1 MKKLVKITESQLNR
15 IVNKTINEQFEMKDA
30 TPRRD
35 FKSNPR
41 ERQLKDVFGSY
52 GEDVPPVVLR
62 YMRKNPKA
70 IIQKLYD
77 IYGDKMF
84 DYIKPEFPL
93 DEATVSMDEA
103 KQVTSTQYDLKNPD
117 DVKKFNDDIDN
128 VTDTSKIN
136 VGPNMAQITSE
147 SDDLL
152 DEGMDYREALNKL
165 SDISNKVGVSL
176 SDLDEKTKDSF
187 VYAIMKNINPENELA
202 KTNFR
207 RVRKG
212 DSDIDSWDDV
222 PMMK

>member
-93 DEATVSMDEA
+93 DEATYSV
-103 KQVTSTQYDLKNPD
+103 
-117 DVKKFNDDIDN
+117 DVDDIDK
-128 VTDTSKIN
+128 VKDKLPQDAEVKVID
-136 VGPNMAQITSE
+136 E
-147 SDDLL
+147 YDDLL
-152 DEGMDYREALNKL
+152 DEDMDYREALNKL

-176 SDLDEKTKDSF
+176 SDLDEKTKDSL
-187 VYAIMKNINPENELA
+187 VSAIRKNINPENELS
-202 KTNFR
+202 KSKFR
-207 RVRKG
+207 KGRKG
-212 DSDIDSWDDV
+212 DSGIDSWDDV

>member
-1 MKKLVKITESQLNR
+1 MKKIVKITESQINR
-15 IVNKTINEQFEMKDA
+15 IVSKTLDEQFEMSDA

-35 FKSNPR
+35 FKTNPR

-52 GEDVPPVVLR
+52 SEDVPPVVLR

-70 IIQKLYD
+70 IVQKLYD

-93 DEATVSMDEA
+93 DEATYSV
-103 KQVTSTQYDLKNPD
+103 
-117 DVKKFNDDIDN
+117 DIDDLGDVEGKLPQN
-128 VTDTSKIN
+128 AEVK
-136 VGPNMAQITSE
+136 VTSE

-187 VYAIMKNINPENELA
+187 VAAIRKNINPENELS
-202 KTNFR
+202 KSKFR
-207 RVRKG
+207 RGRKG
-212 DSDIDSWDDV
+212 DDSGIDSWDDV

>member
-1 MKKLVKITESQLNR
+1 MRKIVKITESQLNR

-93 DEATVSMDEA
+93 DEATYSV
-103 KQVTSTQYDLKNPD
+103 
-117 DVKKFNDDIDN
+117 DVDDIDK
-128 VTDTSKIN
+128 VKDKLPQDAEVKVID
-136 VGPNMAQITSE
+136 E
-147 SDDLL
+147 YDDLL
-152 DEGMDYREALNKL
+152 DEDMDYREALNKL
-165 SDISNKVGVSL
+165 SDMSNKVGVSL

-187 VYAIMKNINPENELA
+187 VAAIRKNINPENELS
-202 KTNFR
+202 KSKFR
-207 RVRKG
+207 RGRKG
-212 DSDIDSWDDV
+212 DDSGIDSWDDV

>member
-1 MKKLVKITESQLNR
+1 MKKLVKITESQINR
-15 IVNKTINEQFEMKDA
+15 IVNKTLNEQFEMKDA

-35 FKSNPR
+35 FKPNPR

-84 DYIKPEFPL
+84 DYIQPEFPL
-93 DEATVSMDEA
+93 DEATYSV
-103 KQVTSTQYDLKNPD
+103 
-117 DVKKFNDDIDN
+117 DVDDIDK
-128 VTDTSKIN
+128 VKDKLPQDAEVKVID
-136 VGPNMAQITSE
+136 E
-147 SDDLL
+147 YDDLL

-207 RVRKG
+207 RGRKG
-212 DSDIDSWDDV
+212 DNDIDSWDDV
-222 PMMK
+222 PMV

>member
-1 MKKLVKITESQLNR
+1 
-15 IVNKTINEQFEMKDA
+15 MKDA

-93 DEATVSMDEA
+93 DEA
-103 KQVTSTQYDLKNPD
+103 KQMTSTQYNLKDPKDLEQ
-117 DVKKFNDDIDN
+117 FNKDMDG
-128 VTDTSKIN
+128 VTDSSKIH
-136 VGPNMAQITSE
+136 VGDEMGQI
-147 SDDLL
+147 
-152 DEGMDYREALNKL
+152 DEDMDYREALNKL
-165 SDISNKVGVSL
+165 SDMSNKVGVSL

-187 VYAIMKNINPENELA
+187 VAAIRKNINPENELS
-202 KTNFR
+202 KSKFR
-207 RVRKG
+207 RGRKG
-212 DSDIDSWDDV
+212 DDSGIDSWDDV

>member
-1 MKKLVKITESQLNR
+1 MKKIVRITERQINR
-15 IVNKTINEQFEMKDA
+15 IVNKTLNEQFEMKDA

-93 DEATVSMDEA
+93 DEATYSV
-103 KQVTSTQYDLKNPD
+103 
-117 DVKKFNDDIDN
+117 DVDDIE
-128 VTDTSKIN
+128 KIN
-136 VGPNMAQITSE
+136 GKLPQDAEVKVTSE
-147 SDDLL
+147 SDYLL